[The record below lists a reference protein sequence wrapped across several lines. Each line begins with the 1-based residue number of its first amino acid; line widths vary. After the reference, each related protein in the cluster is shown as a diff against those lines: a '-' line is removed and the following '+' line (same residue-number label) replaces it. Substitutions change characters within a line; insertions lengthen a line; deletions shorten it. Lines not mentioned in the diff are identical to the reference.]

1 MENIRYVGS
10 QKGYF
15 ISSLE
20 FMSAS
25 QKTIVNCLNS
35 QYIFQYNSEC
45 FNENK
50 KLVIKKLTIKK
61 LVSIFKSRFFL
72 EIYRKKREKNV
83 SVMLSVKNT
92 LPAVKRIMH

>member
-35 QYIFQYNSEC
+35 QYIF
-45 FNENK
+45 
-50 KLVIKKLTIKK
+50 
-61 LVSIFKSRFFL
+61 
-72 EIYRKKREKNV
+72 
-83 SVMLSVKNT
+83 
-92 LPAVKRIMH
+92 

>member
-35 QYIFQYNSEC
+35 QYF
-45 FNENK
+45 FNIILNVLMK
-50 KLVIKKLTIKK
+50 TRNLW
-61 LVSIFKSRFFL
+61 SRNLQSRNLYPYSNRGSF
-72 EIYRKKREKNV
+72 
-83 SVMLSVKNT
+83 
-92 LPAVKRIMH
+92 

>member
-1 MENIRYVGS
+1 MKNNQMENVGS
-10 QKGYF
+10 QKVGVCICGVKGYF

-25 QKTIVNCLNS
+25 QKTIVNRLNS

-50 KLVIKKLTIKK
+50 KLVIKKLTFKK
-61 LVSIFKSRFFL
+61 LVSIFK
-72 EIYRKKREKNV
+72 
-83 SVMLSVKNT
+83 
-92 LPAVKRIMH
+92 

>member
-1 MENIRYVGS
+1 MKNNQMENIRYVGS
-10 QKGYF
+10 QKVGVCICGVKGYF

-25 QKTIVNCLNS
+25 QKTIVNRLNS

-61 LVSIFKSRFFL
+61 LVSIFK
-72 EIYRKKREKNV
+72 
-83 SVMLSVKNT
+83 
-92 LPAVKRIMH
+92 